1 MNMLM
6 LVHIG
11 LLYFI
16 KTNETVYFDRY
27 GVDCILEDIKEFTGS
42 KNIITNIF
50 RVQASNAIM
59 CEYFNNA
66 LDSLILCSQVKL

>member
-1 MNMLM
+1 MLM

-11 LLYFI
+11 LLYLI